1 MTKHVS
7 KEESSGNFDEDYSQE
22 FDSYSQSMMSKGAT
36 AQKKKDAKE
45 AKEPSMSDYSDSYYS
60 ISVSQSLKRWWF
72 WYWFCYIIFIGLD
85 GDIWE

>member
-1 MTKHVS
+1 MSLTGSLYRSRSRISQKGMTKHVS

-45 AKEPSMSDYSDSYYS
+45 AKEASMSDYSDSYYS
-60 ISVSQSLKRWWF
+60 ISVSQSLKR
-72 WYWFCYIIFIGLD
+72 
-85 GDIWE
+85 